1 MKTNPA
7 EVPSK
12 WAWHYRTLLRL
23 RDALRL
29 AANEHETAG
38 REPFERD
45 GADALDRATDETEDS
60 NVRAEL
66 AREGTELA
74 EVEAALGRLA
84 AGTYGICEAT
94 GLPIAPERLRALPW
108 TRWSKAAAERRE
120 SGRR

>member
-7 EVPSK
+7 EVPAK

-29 AANEHETAG
+29 AASEHESAG
-38 REPFERD
+38 REPFERE
-45 GADALDRATDETEDS
+45 GADAIDRATDETEDS

-66 AREGTELA
+66 AREGAELA
-74 EVEAALGRLA
+74 EIEAALGRLA
-84 AGTYGICEAT
+84 AGTYGVCEAT
-94 GLPIAPERLRALPW
+94 GLPISPERLKALPW

-120 SGRR
+120 SGRG

>member
-1 MKTNPA
+1 MKTNPVEIPA
-7 EVPSK
+7 K

-29 AANEHETAG
+29 AANEHESAG

-45 GADALDRATDETEDS
+45 GADVIDRATDETEDS

-66 AREGTELA
+66 AREGSELA
-74 EVEAALGRLA
+74 EIEAALGRLA
-84 AGTYGICEAT
+84 AGTYGRCEAT
-94 GLPIAPERLRALPW
+94 GLPISPERLRALPW

-120 SGRR
+120 SGRG